1 MAYMME
7 ITSYKEKMAQKFCTS
22 DGLSA
27 LLKMVG
33 EESMSASDLMYNRV
47 FPYEYVPDV
56 TEVNRAFV
64 CFDIDVV
71 DVESD
76 IIKIVDINVYV
87 FCGKEII
94 RLPDSKGIRTDV
106 MASEVDKIM
115 NGNRTI
121 GLGAISLLTCK
132 TFVPMSGYYGRQIR
146 YRVKDF
152 NKYIC
157 EGWS

>member
-64 CFDIDVV
+64 C
-71 DVESD
+71 
-76 IIKIVDINVYV
+76 
-87 FCGKEII
+87 
-94 RLPDSKGIRTDV
+94 
-106 MASEVDKIM
+106 
-115 NGNRTI
+115 
-121 GLGAISLLTCK
+121 LTL
-132 TFVPMSGYYGRQIR
+132 TL
-146 YRVKDF
+146 
-152 NKYIC
+152 
-157 EGWS
+157 WT